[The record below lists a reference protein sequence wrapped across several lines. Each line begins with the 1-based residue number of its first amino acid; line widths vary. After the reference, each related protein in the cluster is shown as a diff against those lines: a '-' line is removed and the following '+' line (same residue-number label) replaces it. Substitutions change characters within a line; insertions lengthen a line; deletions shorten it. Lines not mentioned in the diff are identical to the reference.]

1 MDATVVSFLSGVGL
15 AIVGLAINEAVSFQ
29 IKAYRLRKLIVVD
42 AESTVAGLVANL
54 ATFANVETGLQNGQA
69 ASFIWDGAGGPPS
82 FLGDLPVYLTTAES
96 GLALRFYAAQD
107 RIGAI
112 RSEFNDAVRGVLT
125 ETAKEDAYAAI
136 AISCLHDLR
145 RNYEEARDS
154 GTALAA
160 LVRQNFWGEG
170 EGGD

>member
-1 MDATVVSFLSGVGL
+1 VDATVVSFLSGVGL

-42 AESTVAGLVANL
+42 ADSTVAGLVAHM
-54 ATFANVETGLQNGQA
+54 ATFGDIEKGLQDGQA
-69 ASFIWDGAGGPPS
+69 ASFIWEGAGGPPS
-82 FLGDLPVYLTTAES
+82 FLGDIPVYLTTGEAT
-96 GLALRFYAAQD
+96 LALRYYAAED
-107 RIGAI
+107 RIDAI

-125 ETAKEDAYAAI
+125 ETAKSDAYIAI

-145 RNYEEARDS
+145 RNYEEARES
-154 GTALAA
+154 GIALAA

-170 EGGD
+170 EGQ